1 MASAHLVY
9 KMIAEGTSEFD
20 ERNEVILQELPQ
32 VHYIA
37 SRMLE
42 RLPQQVEL
50 ADLVQ
55 AGVIGLL
62 DAYRAFDATK
72 NTQFSTFAKF
82 RIKGAIIDSLR
93 ALDWGSRGIRRKAR
107 DIADATAKL
116 EASLGRNPTKEEIA
130 ANLGITL
137 SSLNEIQTELNGLY
151 VMGQE
156 SNSSFEGEAA
166 HDLIESA
173 ASTWDN
179 PFEMYRKTEER
190 AHLSKAVS
198 DLSER
203 EQLILSLYY
212 TEELTMKEVAQ
223 VVGLAV
229 SRVSQIHAETLRKL
243 KASLSTPAPMLQKNV
258 ASARR
263 AS

>member
-20 ERNEVILQELPQ
+20 ERNELILQELPQ

-72 NTQFSTFAKF
+72 NIQFGTFAKF

-107 DIADATAKL
+107 DISDATAKL
-116 EASLGRNPTKEEIA
+116 EAALGRSPTREEIA
-130 ANLGITL
+130 ATLGISL
-137 SSLNEIQTELNGLY
+137 SDLNEIQTELNGLY

-156 SNSSFEGEAA
+156 ANSSFEGEAA

-173 ASTWDN
+173 PSAWDN
-179 PFEMYRKTEER
+179 PFEMYQKTEER
-190 AHLSKAVS
+190 AHLVRAIS

-212 TEELTMKEVAQ
+212 TEELTMKEVSQ

-243 KASLSTPAPMLQKNV
+243 KASLTTPAPAQKN
-258 ASARR
+258 SAGTRR
-263 AS
+263 AN